1 MGYFFSQTWM
11 WWLLAIVLAVA
22 ITWLLFRERKHK
34 DKLEVNDRRAYGERG
49 LAGGAETRAEAK
61 LERKEAKLE
70 AEEERARLEG
80 ERGQFHGDA
89 GRFGADADRT
99 RVDNPID
106 PQGVNIPGQHRSLK
120 ERAEEL
126 KDKAEARTGR
136 RKFF

>member
-34 DKLEVNDRRAYGERG
+34 DKLNVNDRRAYGERG
-49 LAGGAETRAEAK
+49 
-61 LERKEAKLE
+61 
-70 AEEERARLEG
+70 
-80 ERGQFHGDA
+80 QFQG
-89 GRFGADADRT
+89 DADRT

-106 PQGVNIPGQHRSLK
+106 SQGVNIPDQHRSLK

-126 KDKAEARTGR
+126 KEKAEARTGR